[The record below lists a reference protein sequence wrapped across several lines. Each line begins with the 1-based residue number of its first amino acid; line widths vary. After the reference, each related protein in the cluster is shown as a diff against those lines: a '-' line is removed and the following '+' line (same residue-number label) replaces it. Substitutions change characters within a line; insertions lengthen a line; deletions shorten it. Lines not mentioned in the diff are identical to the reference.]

1 MRDLGC
7 KQLTAPYR
15 DKPVGLRPVA
25 TEGPAVHLT
34 GGEQNVEVEV
44 WHRGEWRQVEA
55 HSAKTQHP
63 KVKSFFLRNLVFI
76 N

>member
-1 MRDLGC
+1 MCDSGGG

-15 DKPVGLRPVA
+15 DEPVGLRPVT

-34 GGEQNVEVEV
+34 GGGQNMEVEV
-44 WHRGEWRQVEA
+44 WHGGEGRQMEA

-63 KVKSFFLRNLVFI
+63 KVKSFFKQTFF
-76 N
+76 